1 MKLLLSPTR
10 IVAALVLLSSI
21 AIALYPLIS
30 PAPTAKALALTVFT
44 IGFWATGVIPEYLT
58 ALLFFSIA
66 MLFSISPPSVIFAGF
81 ESTVFWLV
89 FGGLVFGV
97 AIKQTGLGVRIA
109 SRLARKS
116 GESYAGIITSVFTV
130 GLALSFIM
138 PSAVG
143 RVALLLPIASAL
155 SDRLG
160 FAKESP
166 GRKGIILGAAFGSL
180 FPAFAILPANVPNL
194 VLAGA
199 TEMLY
204 GFTPVYGEYLLLH
217 FPVLGL
223 LKAAM
228 IIGII
233 LLLYPDHP
241 KVPASDDAPQ
251 TPLTS
256 GERGL
261 ALLLAVTIGFWITDF
276 LHHISPA
283 WIALSAGVI
292 CLLPMV
298 GLVPVKAFKE
308 EVNYGTLFFLAGII
322 GFGTMLSHSG
332 LGNQLAKALLKIL
345 PLEPGSTILNLIS
358 LTFTAVVLGIA
369 TTAPGV
375 PAVLTP
381 LANDMANAAAL
392 PVQTVLMTQVLGFSM
407 VLFTYQAPPLVMAV
421 QLGGLKSISVTKF
434 CLILTLATILFLL
447 PVNFLWWRFL
457 GWI

>member
-21 AIALYPLIS
+21 AIAFYPLFR

-44 IGFWATGVIPEYLT
+44 IGFWATGVIPEHLT

-66 MLFSISPPSVIFAGF
+66 MLFSISPPNVIFAGF

-89 FGGLVFGV
+89 FGGLVLGV
-97 AIKQTGLGVRIA
+97 AIKQTGLGERIA
-109 SRLARKS
+109 GRLARKS
-116 GESYAGIITSVFTV
+116 GKSYAGIITSVFSV

-143 RVALLLPIASAL
+143 RVVLLLPIASEL

-160 FAKESP
+160 FTRESP

-228 IIGII
+228 IIGLI

-241 KVPASDDAPQ
+241 KAPAPDD
-251 TPLTS
+251 TPPTSLTS
-256 GERGL
+256 GEKML

-292 CLLPMV
+292 CLLPGI
-298 GLVPVKAFKE
+298 GLVPGKAFKE

-332 LGNQLAKALLKIL
+332 LGNLLAKALLTIL
-345 PLEPGSTILNLIS
+345 PLEPGSSILNYIS

-392 PVQTVLMTQVLGFSM
+392 PVQTVLMTQVVGFSM

-421 QLGGLKSISVTKF
+421 QLGGLKSITVTKF

-447 PVNFLWWRFL
+447 PLNFLWWRFL

>member
-1 MKLLLSPTR
+1 MKLIISPIR
-10 IVAALVLLSSI
+10 VVAALILLASI
-21 AIALYPLIS
+21 AIAFYPLIR
-30 PAPTAKALALTVFT
+30 PAPLAKALALTLFT

-58 ALLFFSIA
+58 ALLFFAIA
-66 MLFSISPPSVIFAGF
+66 MLFSISPPGVIFAGF
-81 ESTVFWLV
+81 GSTVFWLV
-89 FGGLVFGV
+89 FGGLILGV
-97 AIKQTGLGVRIA
+97 AIKRTGLGERIA
-109 SRLARKS
+109 GRLARKS
-116 GESYAGIITSVFTV
+116 GKSYAAIITSVFTV
-130 GLALSFIM
+130 GLTLSFIM

-143 RVALLLPIASAL
+143 RIVLLIPIASAL

-160 FAKESP
+160 FTKESP
-166 GRKGIILGAAFGSL
+166 GRKGIILGAAFGSF

-194 VLAGA
+194 VLVGA

-228 IIGII
+228 IIGLI

-241 KVPASDDAPQ
+241 NTPVSDDAPRI
-251 TPLTS
+251 PLTS
-256 GERGL
+256 RERGL

-283 WIALSAGVI
+283 WIALAAAVI
-292 CLLPMV
+292 CLLPAV
-298 GLVPVKAFKE
+298 GLVPGKAFKE

-322 GFGTMLSHSG
+322 GFGTMLSHTG
-332 LGNQLAKALLKIL
+332 LGNQLAKVLLKIL
-345 PLEPGSTILNLIS
+345 PLEPGASILNFVS
-358 LTFTAVVLGIA
+358 LTFSAIVVGIA
-369 TTAPGV
+369 TTAPGM

-381 LANDMANAAAL
+381 LANDMAKAAAL

-407 VLFTYQAPPLVMAV
+407 VLFTYQAPPLVAAV
-421 QLGGLKSISVTKF
+421 QLGGLKSITVTKF
-434 CLILTLATILFLL
+434 CLILTLATIVFLL
-447 PVNFLWWRFL
+447 PVNFLWWRLL